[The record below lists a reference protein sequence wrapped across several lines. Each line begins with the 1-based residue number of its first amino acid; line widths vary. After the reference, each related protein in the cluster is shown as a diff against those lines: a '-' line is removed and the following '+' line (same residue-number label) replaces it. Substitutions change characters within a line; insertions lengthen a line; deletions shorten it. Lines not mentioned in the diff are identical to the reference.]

1 MTNLRQW
8 PILIVYSFLLSACGH
23 GFEGTYTSTAGSS
36 NEFLNEFA
44 GMAGG
49 ETLVI
54 GDDYIESRGERT
66 VFDAIFLRESGGERY
81 FVFASDGEE
90 EAWRVVDDHT
100 LRKGGDFINVTLT
113 RVEE

>member
-1 MTNLRQW
+1 MMMVR
-8 PILIVYSFLLSACGH
+8 YGLLALFSLVLLACGH

-44 GMAGG
+44 GMAAG
-49 ETLVI
+49 ETIVI
-54 GDDYIESRGERT
+54 GDDFIESRGERT

-81 FVFASDGEE
+81 LVFESDGEE

-100 LRKGGDFINVTLT
+100 LRKGGDFINLTLT

>member
-1 MTNLRQW
+1 MVVVRYG
-8 PILIVYSFLLSACGH
+8 ILAFVSILLMACGH
-23 GFEGTYTSTAGSS
+23 GFEGTYVTTAGSS

-49 ETLVI
+49 EKLVI
-54 GDDYIESRGERT
+54 GGDYIESRGERT

-81 FVFASDGEE
+81 LVFESDGGE
-90 EAWRVVDDHT
+90 EAWQVVDDRT